1 MFENKE
7 LKYEYL
13 ICRYFIEYYDNSTF
27 VLDVY
32 WDRNAPD
39 ADKKRITFILYYVDV
54 SDAALEAMKNF
65 VNDFNNYIS
74 TIDQK
79 NIRCHFSNDGATDV
93 FERDDKQFIKDMIE
107 FRLGKNVI
115 KNIKTVNE
123 LECIPDLH
131 TAES

>member
-13 ICRYFIEYYDNSTF
+13 IGRYFIEYYDNSTF

-54 SDAALEAMKNF
+54 SDAALGAMKNF
-65 VNDFNNYIS
+65 VNDFNNYTS
-74 TIDQK
+74 TIDQR
-79 NIRCHFSNDGATDV
+79 NIRHHFSNDGATDV